1 MINTLIENIYEDLF
15 VQMAKDNKGMIFP
28 YYTRSWCLSRARV
41 AGIYTVYF
49 LSVHSDLWVRGLLSH
64 LA

>member
-28 YYTRSWCLSRARV
+28 YYTRS
-41 AGIYTVYF
+41 
-49 LSVHSDLWVRGLLSH
+49 
-64 LA
+64 